1 MDSYSLSETEPFA
14 NSAATHGQ
22 QTDDGAPV
30 SRLHDLLRTEVL
42 AAFDRASFE
51 REGYW
56 VWEGVLTDAGRK
68 QWTASLQ
75 KLQQMNDNI
84 IMDTDWA
91 AIDFAGRG
99 LEPPLLEKIT
109 PEFLAACCGGSE
121 QMRFTPPG
129 LRQYMH
135 DHGLLGPGP
144 ALVTHGFESQG
155 VMPEY
160 FPGAY
165 DDFIMDVTTAH
176 PQMMEL
182 FRKLFGD
189 RFVLDHCLMLNRAAG
204 SRGRRWHAHQYREGQ
219 YEVEDPI
226 GTGSAVTTE
235 FLQQQCIRTLCY
247 PEGAEIGDGGEL
259 RVIPGAHLY
268 RIPYKWN
275 TERPD
280 DDAAMQAGWLKGKTH
295 AITGKPLEILHL
307 SLPPGSMISF
317 VHHMPHHVRH
327 RPPGAPTRWGLLMAY
342 RTPDPAASPAKWT
355 RGVPAH
361 WVERTAA
368 KGLLSAAARRVFE
381 ADNPLD

>member
-1 MDSYSLSETEPFA
+1 MNTDIDNRPDDGNAVPHPAA
-14 NSAATHGQ
+14 NSVPARGQ
-22 QTDDGAPV
+22 QTDDVAPV
-30 SRLHDLLRTEVL
+30 SRVGDLLRPEVL
-42 AAFDRASFE
+42 AAFDRTAFE
-51 REGYW
+51 RDGYW
-56 VWEGVLTDAGRK
+56 VWEGILTDAGHK
-68 QWTASLQ
+68 QWAASLQ
-75 KLQQMNDNI
+75 KLQQMNDCI

-99 LEPPLLEKIT
+99 LEPPLSEKIT
-109 PEFLAACCGGSE
+109 PAFLAACCGGSE
-121 QMRFTPPG
+121 QMRFMPPG

-135 DHGLLGPGP
+135 DHGLFGPGP
-144 ALVTHGFESQG
+144 ALVTRGFESLG

-160 FPGAY
+160 FPAGY
-165 DDFIMDVTTAH
+165 DRFIMDVTTAH

-226 GTGSAVTTE
+226 GTGNAVTPE

-259 RVIPGAHLY
+259 GVIPGSHLY

-275 TERPD
+275 MERPD
-280 DDAAMQAGWLKGKTH
+280 DDVAMQAGWLKGKTH
-295 AITGKPLEILHL
+295 PITGKPLEILHL
-307 SLPPGSMISF
+307 SLPPGSMVSF
-317 VHHMPHHVRH
+317 VHHMTHHVRH

-342 RTPDPAASPAKWT
+342 RTPQQGRPSGQEVCW
-355 RGVPAH
+355 RIG
-361 WVERTAA
+361 
-368 KGLLSAAARRVFE
+368 
-381 ADNPLD
+381 